1 MEANANKVDNNFDSM
16 DSGGSSSRGM
26 PLFIFS
32 FKLSYLIFKS
42 PKTDSSADPNSF
54 LAELLDTFL
63 FKSQIYKTP

>member
-1 MEANANKVDNNFDSM
+1 MEANVDKVDNNFDSIAR
-16 DSGGSSSRGM
+16 GGSSSRGM

-32 FKLSYLIFKS
+32 FKLSYLTFKS

-54 LAELLDTFL
+54 LVESLDKFL